1 MKILLT
7 GHRGFIGSNMLKALE
22 GYEVTTFEW
31 GDPLPD
37 VQGHRW
43 VIHMG
48 ANSSTTERNI
58 EKIMRQNVDFSVWLL
73 NKCIEYGVDFQYSSS
88 ASVYGMRKENFVE
101 DAPVDPRNPYAWT
114 KYLFERHIENIPIK
128 NRKGIRI
135 QGFRYFNVYG
145 PGEDHKE
152 GQASPYHTFM
162 KQYTETGKIKLFE
175 NSENYL
181 RDFVPV
187 SQVCKTHI
195 DFFDVR
201 ESGVWNVGT
210 GKPTSFL
217 DVALSIAPK
226 EAIEYISMPEKLKDS
241 YQSYT
246 CADMSKTMES
256 LNNVNRKLKSGVY

>member
-7 GHRGFIGSNMLKALE
+7 GHKGFIGSHMLNALS
-22 GYEVTTFEW
+22 GHEVTTFEW
-31 GDPLPD
+31 GDPLPPIEGND
-37 VQGHRW
+37 W

-58 EKIMRQNVDFSVWLL
+58 EKIMYQNVDFSVWLL
-73 NKCIEYGVDFQYSSS
+73 NQCIKHGVDLQYSSS
-88 ASVYGMRKENFVE
+88 ASVYGMRKENFKE
-101 DAPVDPRNPYAWT
+101 DQPVDPRNPYAWT
-114 KYLFERHIENIPIK
+114 KYLFERHVSNLEPK
-128 NRKGIRI
+128 SLKGIRI

-145 PGEDHKE
+145 SNEDHKE
-152 GQASPYHTFM
+152 GQASPYHTFT
-162 KQYTETGKIKLFE
+162 KQYRETGKIKLFE

-187 SQVCKTHI
+187 EKVCQTHI
-195 DFFDVR
+195 DFFDVK

-210 GKPTSFL
+210 GTPKSFL

-226 EAIEYISMPEKLKDS
+226 EAIEYIPMPEKLRDS

-246 CADMSKTMES
+246 CADMSKTLES
-256 LNNVNRKLKSGVY
+256 LQHKGE